1 MKEKEDRKENIF
13 FNLIRSETG
22 VTEAFCNLM
31 QIKVF
36 RDMFLNFVSSRSDAI
51 SFDPDNIKYRAFS
64 SEKPL
69 EMDGDG
75 KDTRAG
81 RADIAIDIK
90 GLDYI
95 FELKIEVNTRLTAN
109 QPERYLE
116 YLKDQNPEFYK
127 ERLFFI
133 LPEGYWYRKV
143 LENHPQVA
151 KCNIFYWEDLLEE
164 IKKRELDRAN
174 VFIGEFCRILES
186 NWFYYES
193 VVFGKSELDLLFLK
207 KEATLRNSNLPSVM
221 RKLFTVVN
229 GVCGKI
235 DCIGKYDRQQE
246 EWFGYIVNNNK
257 YGIKKG
263 WEIWFGIDY
272 ELWEKEG
279 DVFTVQILSG
289 SGNEDE
295 VELIAALEIEGK
307 GKIKE
312 FVNSDNDV
320 INYFSLDAESLA
332 QEEKNIIKEFTSLVS
347 SVIQLVNKGNL

>member
-1 MKEKEDRKENIF
+1 MKEKEERKENIF

-31 QIKVF
+31 QIKMF
-36 RDMFLNFVSSRSDAI
+36 RDMFLNFVSNRSDAI
-51 SFDPDNIKYRAFS
+51 SFDLDNIKYKAFS
-64 SEKPL
+64 SEKRL
-69 EMDGDG
+69 EMDGDE
-75 KDTRAG
+75 KSTHPA

-109 QPERYLE
+109 QPEKYLE

-143 LENHPQVA
+143 LENHPQVE

-164 IKKRELDRAN
+164 IKKRELDKAN
-174 VFIGEFCRILES
+174 VFIGEFCSILES
-186 NWFYYES
+186 NWFYYEPI
-193 VVFGKSELDLLFLK
+193 VFEKSELDLLFLK
-207 KEATLRNSNLPSVM
+207 KEVTLRNSNLPSVM

-246 EWFGYIVNNNK
+246 EWFGYIVNNKK

-272 ELWEKEG
+272 EVWEKDG
-279 DVFTVQILSG
+279 HVFTVQVYSDPDDK
-289 SGNEDE
+289 DE
-295 VELIAALEIEGK
+295 NRQISTLGLEGK
-307 GKIKE
+307 KINE
-312 FVNSDNDV
+312 FTYSNNTV
-320 INYFSLDAESLA
+320 IYYFPLDAELLA